1 MSKAGEALLRELRS
15 LRVLVIHPSDTER
28 SELVNQ
34 LKRIG
39 CMVSVEWPMPTTIAP
54 EIDTIF
60 CLVEDAS
67 IEALPWVRPHLPIP
81 VVAIIQF
88 EHPTV
93 IRSVLEIGV
102 TGFIGKPIRTFGV
115 LTALIMARSIH
126 RYERIQSA
134 KIAKL
139 KESLKSQRIIA
150 QAVQTLCKTGDIGEE
165 EAYELLRKQAT
176 NKRLSMLVISES
188 IINASELLTLETQK
202 SNNTIPL
209 RSAK

>member
-15 LRVLVIHPSDTER
+15 LRVLVLHPSDQER

-39 CMVSVEWPMPTTIAP
+39 CTVSVEWPIPTTIDP

-67 IEALPWVRPHLPIP
+67 IETLPWVRPHPAVP
-81 VVAIIQF
+81 VVAIAQF

-93 IRSVLEIGV
+93 IRSLLEIGV

-139 KESLKSQRIIA
+139 KESLKSHRVIA
-150 QAVQTLCKTGDIGEE
+150 QAVQTLCRANDIGEV
-165 EAYELLRKQAT
+165 EAYELIRRQAT
-176 NKRLSMLVISES
+176 SKRLSMCVIAES
-188 IINASELLTLETQK
+188 IINTSELLTLDTQK
-202 SNNTIPL
+202 PANTIQL